1 MRHVIANLYLLEF
14 KEEKL
19 KIMEQ
24 IDIFWEQFLF

>member
-1 MRHVIANLYLLEF
+1 MMHVIANLYLLDF

>member
-1 MRHVIANLYLLEF
+1 MMHVTANLYLLEF